1 MVEFLGVRIKS
12 LKLTDHPVLGD
23 LELDFTIGSGDRVAD
38 NIIIAGENGCG
49 KTTLLNVINGF
60 FQALAS
66 GKFTNDDRYH
76 TALTDLLRSPPVTN
90 PYTIEIELCDLWKNS
105 HHVQL
110 LKPEHLVLDSSLSE
124 DEQNIRMALESAK
137 IRIENSKLV
146 FNERTL
152 DENLVADLG
161 IRSILR
167 ELKTFFIKSDF
178 DLKTKPIESISSPNQ
193 MNSYAKSSDAQAIKE
208 LFIVLGIQE
217 GLELKKKLNQVSD
230 KSVSLKKAIDENYK
244 STLDIFT
251 KVFDGMDLGKGFK
264 EIRRDYSSWDV
275 VFTSKHSQ
283 DTEILIEDLSS
294 GEKQIVFKGVYF
306 LGELA
311 KYQDRN
317 NKINST
323 LACFIDEPEISM
335 HPRWQKKILNFY
347 KGLLSS
353 NNNGKQTSQIFMAT
367 HSPFIIHEAN
377 LKTDKVIVLKKDDTG
392 KIIVDKNPLFERC
405 DGERFIEA
413 AFNIDNFRKTNKP
426 LVITEGKTDK
436 KILETAWEKLYLNVE
451 MPFEILDA
459 GTHPNAKNRDGGAK
473 ELNEQL
479 RYICNFPP
487 HHKIIGMFD
496 NDGAGNDQFNGLQTG
511 NDGWKILT
519 PKISNLEET
528 LVYKKHPKNE
538 VYAILLPIPSHREIY
553 KKPNTQ
559 LSDYLCIEHYFNDSV
574 LNTNSLQGPTQVT
587 GTSIFQ
593 IGDENKKKAKK
604 DKTKFATETIQT
616 LSPENFSS
624 FKILFDALERLL
636 ELSSEQ

>member
-1 MVEFLGVRIKS
+1 MAFYKR
-12 LKLTDHPVLGD
+12 
-23 LELDFTIGSGDRVAD
+23 
-38 NIIIAGENGCG
+38 
-49 KTTLLNVINGF
+49 
-60 FQALAS
+60 LAS
-66 GKFTNDDRYH
+66 
-76 TALTDLLRSPPVTN
+76 
-90 PYTIEIELCDLWKNS
+90 NS
-105 HHVQL
+105 HG
-110 LKPEHLVLDSSLSE
+110 
-124 DEQNIRMALESAK
+124 EQE
-137 IRIENSKLV
+137 
-146 FNERTL
+146 
-152 DENLVADLG
+152 
-161 IRSILR
+161 
-167 ELKTFFIKSDF
+167 
-178 DLKTKPIESISSPNQ
+178 
-193 MNSYAKSSDAQAIKE
+193 
-208 LFIVLGIQE
+208 
-217 GLELKKKLNQVSD
+217 
-230 KSVSLKKAIDENYK
+230 
-244 STLDIFT
+244 
-251 KVFDGMDLGKGFK
+251 
-264 EIRRDYSSWDV
+264 
-275 VFTSKHSQ
+275 
-283 DTEILIEDLSS
+283 
-294 GEKQIVFKGVYF
+294 
-306 LGELA
+306 
-311 KYQDRN
+311 
-317 NKINST
+317 
-323 LACFIDEPEISM
+323 
-335 HPRWQKKILNFY
+335 
-347 KGLLSS
+347 
-353 NNNGKQTSQIFMAT
+353 SQIFVAT

-377 LKTDKVIVLKKDDTG
+377 PQTDKVIVLQKDQDG
-392 KIIVDKNPLFERC
+392 KIIVDKNPLFESC
-405 DGERFIEA
+405 DGERRIEA
-413 AFNIDNFRKTNKP
+413 AFYIDNFRKTNKP

-559 LSDYLCIEHYFNDSV
+559 LSDYLCIEHYFDDSI
-574 LNTNSLQGPTQVT
+574 LSTNSLQGPTQVT

-593 IGDENKKKAKK
+593 IGDEDKKKAKK